1 MSVGWVTTEWV
12 TTRWWLIRHAPVVNP
27 AGVIIGS
34 TDAEADTGDAATA
47 QALAGALP
55 SGALWLTS
63 PLRRSRQTARALRPE
78 NGPRR
83 DADWTEQDLPEQD
96 LTEQD
101 FGMWEGQTHD
111 AIAAADPGAAARF
124 WADPATNAPP
134 GGESFAAVCARVAG
148 ALTRLTAAHAGRD
161 LVAVVHGGPIRAA
174 VALAL
179 DLSPAA
185 ALRLRVDHWS
195 LTRIDH
201 HGPSEGRDGHS
212 SWAVGCV
219 NQRFA
224 PPGPPRSSAG

>member
-1 MSVGWVTTEWV
+1 MSVERVTTEWV

-34 TDAEADTGDAATA
+34 TDAAADTGDAATA
-47 QALAGALP
+47 LALAAALP
-55 SGALWLTS
+55 TGALWLTS

-78 NGPRR
+78 SSPPRA
-83 DADWTEQDLPEQD
+83 ADGTEPDLAEQDLA
-96 LTEQD
+96 EQD

-111 AIAAADPGAAARF
+111 AIAAADPDAAARF

-134 GGESFAAVCARVAG
+134 GGESFSALSTRVAG
-148 ALTRLTAAHAGRD
+148 ALTRWTAAHAGRD

-201 HGPSEGRDGHS
+201 HAPTGGRADHG
-212 SWAVGCV
+212 SWSVGCV